1 MTMKKLVLAF
11 ALVGCSSQPDV
22 LEARKIPM
30 ALAPDVAQVVNA
42 NNQFAIDLYKQ
53 TAPSAPNMIMSPFSV
68 STAFAMLDAG
78 AATTSDAELRST
90 FHWNL
95 AGDQLHAA
103 YGALLTSLDT
113 GRTYGNYTL
122 ATANKLFGQ
131 QGFPFAQPFLDVT
144 KTDYQAELQ
153 PVDFENHAAQAID
166 TIDQWVSDQTDAKI
180 PKLFA
185 PGDLDSSTVL
195 ALVNAILFQ
204 GTWEHP
210 FDADATANATF
221 TRGDGSTVQAPTMTK
236 QDMLAT
242 APIPNG
248 RVIVLP
254 FAGKDLEM
262 VILLPNAAD
271 GLPALESA
279 LTGDQLSTWIGA
291 AQASTEPSEVTLPKF
306 KLELPID
313 LATTL
318 AALGITTIWQPDTA
332 DLSGI
337 DGAHDLYVNKAV
349 HKAMISVDEHG
360 AEAAAA
366 TGIGVGDASAPEP
379 TRIDHPF
386 VFAIHDAVTNSV
398 LFIGRVEDPTL

>member
-1 MTMKKLVLAF
+1 MKKLILAS

-22 LEARKIPM
+22 LEARKIPT
-30 ALAPDVAQVVNA
+30 ALAPDVVQVVNA
-42 NNQFAIDLYKQ
+42 NNQFAIDLYRQ
-53 TAPSAPNMIMSPFSV
+53 VSPDAANMIMSPFSV

-95 AGDQLHAA
+95 AGEQLHAA
-103 YGALLTSLDT
+103 YGALLTSIDT

-122 ATANKLFGQ
+122 GTANKLYGQ
-131 QGFPFAQPFLDVT
+131 EGFPFAQPFLDVT
-144 KTDYQAELQ
+144 KNDYKAELE
-153 PVDFENHAAQAID
+153 PVDFANHADQAID
-166 TIDQWVSDQTDAKI
+166 TIDQWVSDQTDGKI
-180 PKLFA
+180 PQLFM

-210 FDADATANATF
+210 FDAAATANAAF

-236 QDMLAT
+236 QDTLTT
-242 APIPNG
+242 AVIPNG
-248 RVIVLP
+248 MLLVLP

-262 VILLPNAAD
+262 VILLPSAAD
-271 GLPALESA
+271 GLPALEAA
-279 LTGDQLSTWIGA
+279 LTGDHLSTWIA
-291 AQASTEPSEVTLPKF
+291 AARTSMEPSEFTLPKF
-306 KLELPID
+306 KLDQPID
-313 LATTL
+313 LTSVL
-318 AALGITTIWQPDTA
+318 PALGITTIWNPDTA

-337 DGAHDLYVNKAV
+337 DGARDLYVDKAV

-366 TGIGVGDASAPEP
+366 TGIGVGDSAAPEP
-379 TRIDHPF
+379 IRVNHPF

>member
-1 MTMKKLVLAF
+1 MKKLVLAL
-11 ALVGCSSQPDV
+11 ALAGCSSQPDV
-22 LEARKIPM
+22 LEARKIPV
-30 ALAPDVAQVVNA
+30 ALAPDVAQVVTA
-42 NNQFAIDLYKQ
+42 NNQFAIDLYRQ
-53 TAPSAPNMIMSPFSV
+53 AAPSAPNLIMSPFSV

-90 FHWNL
+90 FHWYL

-103 YGALLTSLDT
+103 YGALLSSIDT

-122 ATANKLFGQ
+122 GTANKLFGQ

-144 KTDYQAELQ
+144 KNDYQAELE
-153 PVDFENHAAQAID
+153 PVDFANHADQAID
-166 TIDQWVSDQTDAKI
+166 TIDKWVSDQTDAKI
-180 PKLFA
+180 PQLFM

-210 FDADATANATF
+210 FDADQTANALF
-221 TRGDGSTVQAPTMTK
+221 TRGDGTTVQAPTMTK
-236 QDMLAT
+236 EDALAT
-242 APIPNG
+242 AGIPDG
-248 RVIVLP
+248 QLVILP

-271 GLPALESA
+271 GLPALEAA
-279 LTGDQLSTWIGA
+279 LSGEHLSTWISTV
-291 AQASTEPSEVTLPKF
+291 QTASEPSEITLPKF
-306 KLELPID
+306 KIELPID
-313 LATTL
+313 LAPAL
-318 AALGITTIWQPDTA
+318 GALGITTIWQPDTA

-337 DGAHDLYVNKAV
+337 DGAHDLYVSKAV

-366 TGIGVGDASAPEP
+366 TGIGVGDSAAPEP
-379 TRIDHPF
+379 LRVNHPF